1 MQSLYFFL
9 IWCYYLLCL
18 RGWLWI
24 INNYV
29 YVMQDH
35 CVFIFQITHVTTG
48 ICCVCRVVI
57 LELQVVVYCLPLSS
71 TRLLTYWWHIS
82 ISIVIRFKYPLIP
95 HSWRAFQMKSHL
107 GKGLDKLIQNVHF
120 KSMKCVLWFHL
131 APSLQNLSCR
141 PELNIENIKQQ
152 VE

>member
-1 MQSLYFFL
+1 MLLSIMYKRMYLDYQQLGICNAGLLGVYISNY
-9 IWCYYLLCL
+9 ICNYWYLL
-18 RGWLWI
+18 
-24 INNYV
+24 
-29 YVMQDH
+29 
-35 CVFIFQITHVTTG
+35 
-48 ICCVCRVVI
+48 CVCRVVI

-71 TRLLTYWWHIS
+71 SRLLTYWWHIS

>member
-1 MQSLYFFL
+1 MFLLKIVLLSIMYRRISLDDTKIKDMYCWIILYFFFH
-9 IWCYYLLCL
+9 IS
-18 RGWLWI
+18 
-24 INNYV
+24 N
-29 YVMQDH
+29 
-35 CVFIFQITHVTTG
+35 VT
-48 ICCVCRVVI
+48 ISRVSRFVI
-57 LELQVVVYCLPLSS
+57 LELQVVVYCLPFSS
-71 TRLLTYWWHIS
+71 SRLLTYWWHIS

>member
-1 MQSLYFFL
+1 MIQKLRICIAGSFCIFFFL
-9 IWCYYLLCL
+9 ISNVS
-18 RGWLWI
+18 I
-24 INNYV
+24 S
-29 YVMQDH
+29 
-35 CVFIFQITHVTTG
+35 
-48 ICCVCRVVI
+48 RVSRFVI
-57 LELQVVVYCLPLSS
+57 LELQVVVYCLPFSS
-71 TRLLTYWWHIS
+71 SRLLTYWWHIS